1 MSSVHLVNFSV
12 DIVDGEKDGNFS
24 TWRVTSDVA
33 STLQPHSMVHLFA
46 TLVILGT
53 IILLAIIGNVLV
65 MAAVVLERNLRTVA
79 NYLVVS
85 LAVADMMVA
94 TLVMPLAAVNEVSQR
109 WFLGRE
115 ICDMWVS
122 LDVICCTS
130 SILHL
135 VAISLDRYWA
145 VTRVDYIHHRSGKRI
160 LMMVGASWT
169 LSLMISIPPLFLQK
183 DPSYDPNKTGS
194 CIINQDPGYTIF
206 STVGAF
212 YLPFIFMMI
221 IYLRVFLAAR
231 RRIRKKQ
238 FRARA
243 AAAAASATA
252 AASVTKEPATTT
264 CVDGGSTESHSPTEG
279 TSMTTFMLTMNT
291 IDNSPRHSLIDD
303 GGGCMAAVTETDLTP
318 NDDANRN
325 ETKCYPHSLT
335 TAALSPPTTPPTLP
349 SRQGHLIQSPLTPRA
364 NFRSSF
370 LDLTKHYL
378 DRKREASPKSKEKRA
393 KERMEQKRERKAAR
407 TLAVITGSFI
417 CCWLPF
423 FILALVG
430 PFCKE
435 RCHYPPLLMSIIN
448 WLGYFNSLLNPIIY
462 TVFNPDFRSAF
473 HKILFGKYR
482 RRARYQPAISLTH

>member
-1 MSSVHLVNFSV
+1 M
-12 DIVDGEKDGNFS
+12 
-24 TWRVTSDVA
+24 WRVTSDVV
-33 STLQPHSMVHLFA
+33 STLQPYSMVHLFA

-65 MAAVVLERNLRTVA
+65 MAAVVLERNLRNVA

-122 LDVICCTS
+122 LDVICCTA

-160 LMMVGASWT
+160 LMMVGASWI

-194 CIINQDPGYTIF
+194 CIISQDPGYTIY

-212 YLPFIFMMI
+212 YLPFILMMI

-231 RRIRKKQ
+231 QRIRKKQ
-238 FRARA
+238 FRAA
-243 AAAAASATA
+243 AAAR
-252 AASVTKEPATTT
+252 ASVTKEPAST
-264 CVDGGSTESHSPTEG
+264 CVDGGSTVSHSPTEG
-279 TSMTTFMLTMNT
+279 TSMTTFMLTMNAM
-291 IDNSPRHSLIDD
+291 DNSPRHSLNE
-303 GGGCMAAVTETDLTP
+303 GGGGTVAEADLTA
-318 NDDANRN
+318 NDANRN
-325 ETKCYPHSLT
+325 ETKCYPHNPA
-335 TAALSPPTTPPTLP
+335 TATLSPPTTPPSLP
-349 SRQGHLIQSPLTPRA
+349 AKQSHLIQSPPATRA
-364 NFRSSF
+364 QFRSSW

-378 DRKREASPKSKEKRA
+378 ERKRETSPKTKEKRA

-417 CCWLPF
+417 LCWLPF

-473 HKILFGKYR
+473 RKILFGKYR
-482 RRARYQPAISLTH
+482 RRARYQPAINLTH